1 MGVGRHPFS
10 GQFDDLLEAIRLWA
24 LAAALGALSSL
35 AHGALLMPPGRMS
48 TAAWLQFEQKKKKK
62 TTLKRSRDA
71 LGTNPPSSGTTRSA
85 AR

>member
-1 MGVGRHPFS
+1 MGVGRHPLS

-35 AHGALLMPPGRMS
+35 AHVALLMPPGRMS
-48 TAAWLQFEQKKKKK
+48 TAAWLQLEQKKKKK
-62 TTLKRSRDA
+62 TTLKRSRAA
-71 LGTNPPSSGTTRSA
+71 LSANPPSSGTTRSA